1 MCDEIKLSFM
11 IQRVITGMTRL
22 TFFSGEA
29 IVLEDLGDSHDG
41 TNGCM
46 QPKRIDAEKQCAN
59 RERIMG

>member
-1 MCDEIKLSFM
+1 
-11 IQRVITGMTRL
+11 MTRL
-22 TFFSGEA
+22 TLFSGEA

>member
-11 IQRVITGMTRL
+11 IQGVL